1 MQLQRR
7 TRFEQVPIKVALRVA
22 RAELKHAQA
31 KLYSGGRMQKN
42 PVCVECNNT
51 NDPVTPEN
59 GVWVPD
65 RNGVSVPVHNACA
78 AQQAIKVA
86 TQGD

>member
-1 MQLQRR
+1 MQLKTR

-22 RAELKHAQA
+22 SAELKHVQA

-65 RNGVSVPVHNACA
+65 KNGISVPVHKVCA
-78 AQQAIKVA
+78 AQQAIRVA